1 LGIPECRTC
10 GFLLRPEQMLRQM
23 EEVEEEPVTVAYI
36 QEG

>member
-10 GFLLRPEQMLRQM
+10 GFLLRPEQMMRQ
-23 EEVEEEPVTVAYI
+23 EEEEPMSVKYI